1 MNESSR
7 ETATYIEEDEI
18 DLRELFQTIL
28 KGKKVIALISTV
40 VVTLALVYALKLPNV
55 YKSQAVL
62 IPTAEDSGSSLGG
75 LGGLSAMAGMSIGG
89 GGSMTPDV
97 AFNSLLNNYEFMKK
111 FVKENKIV
119 AHYTDENVDE
129 NYVFALGFRGIYDLF
144 KSDPDESEEKDYD
157 AEVYNIIQS
166 MQKNFS
172 IASDKKTGLITVS
185 YSDSDRTYTPKIV
198 NAFLRD
204 ASVYLVQNNLRIID
218 GKLGYF
224 HKELQSADGFELRQ
238 SLSAMI
244 SKIVQEKVMMQS
256 KVYYQCDILT
266 APSESYIKDKTK
278 PKRALIM
285 VVSFVT
291 SIILG
296 VFLVFFLEFI
306 RKDEDTSGIKM
317 NI

>member
-1 MNESSR
+1 MNESAKR
-7 ETATYIEEDEI
+7 IYIEEDEI
-18 DLRELFQTIL
+18 DLRELWQTIL
-28 KGKKVIALISTV
+28 KGRKVIAGITIV
-40 VVTLALVYALKLPNV
+40 VVALSLVYALKLPNV
-55 YKSQAVL
+55 YKSEAVL
-62 IPTAEDSGSSLGG
+62 IPTAEESGSSLGG
-75 LGGLSAMAGMSIGG
+75 LGGLTAMAGVSIGG

-97 AFNSLLNNYEFMKK
+97 AFDSLLHNYDFMKN

-119 AHYTDENVDE
+119 EHYADKDADK